1 MGRCFTSFVWQPC
14 WLTLWVTI
22 EQSVP
27 SLPCVLGS
35 YGHLGECISRDITAP
50 AGNPWAWFLGTTPVG
65 GSSTG
70 CWGSTSRCGGRGRR
84 RLWGLEIKQV
94 ISTTTSGPLL
104 AIYRV
109 YLVNKLWGNFHINS
123 IFFSS
128 FSFQKHWAIAW
139 TNKMFHQRCF
149 YPGRISDKTF
159 IL

>member
-1 MGRCFTSFVWQPC
+1 MGRCVTSFVWQPC

-22 EQSVP
+22 KQSVP

-139 TNKMFHQRCF
+139 TNKLFSPKMYLFKTS
-149 YPGRISDKTF
+149 GRQ
-159 IL
+159 